1 MMGKITIKKTWRVLL
16 TFLGQGVSAIVWMS
30 TFVYILY
37 VIIIEPLS
45 VSNASSPVMYY
56 SIMIVLSCV
65 CLLQA
70 IEQSI
75 TPFLYYRHDKEI
87 TISVEE
93 SSGECVYHKKGEP
106 PIVFNVKDIKKR
118 ICYNATNIYV
128 LFYEIIVLENGTK
141 ILLSNFIPFW
151 RYLDT
156 QDIKRVNH
164 IIISYCWSWRLFCNN
179 RKV

>member
-1 MMGKITIKKTWRVLL
+1 MMEKITIKKQSELL
-16 TFLGQGVSAIVWMS
+16 PFFLGQGIGVMVWI
-30 TFVYILY
+30 FLVVYILY

-45 VSNASSPVMYY
+45 VSNASNPIMYY
-56 SIMIVLSCV
+56 GIMILLSCV
-65 CLLQA
+65 LLLQV

-87 TISVEE
+87 SISIEE
-93 SSGECVYHKKGEP
+93 LSGDCVYHKKGEP

-151 RYLDT
+151 SYLDT

-164 IIISYCWSWRLFCNN
+164 IIISYCFSWRLFCNN